1 MKSLDDKTL
10 DKIAA
15 LICGDFLSTKYC
27 NGDDYNCPFYRTGS
41 QLTQFFQNTGLDEIH
56 DGSGR
61 KNWTLERLIE
71 YNEDPSKIE
80 MILLRLAH
88 PLEYHDIDDTK
99 TIIKE
104 MNNLLFAEGLEVSLN
119 GNMPYIHNIN
129 GSIPNEEV
137 NKDKPFVKVNFN
149 GLIDDPK
156 LLNVLELRWTE
167 IEICSSNGAYLSTI
181 ILLGSIL
188 EGILLSVVQ
197 KNPEKANKSNSA
209 PRDGTERVLNFNN
222 WTLNNLINVTHDCGW
237 IDKDIK
243 DFNSSLRDYRNLV
256 HPRKQ
261 RDENVFPDEDTCRIC
276 VEVVRAALNDLKNN
290 YKL

>member
-1 MKSLDDKTL
+1 MKSLDNNTL

-41 QLTQFFQNTGLDEIH
+41 QLTQFFQNSGLDDVH

-61 KNWTLERLIE
+61 KNWTLERLIK
-71 YNEDPSKIE
+71 YNADPSKIE
-80 MILLRLAH
+80 MILLRLVN
-88 PLEYHDIDDTK
+88 PMEYHDINNTK
-99 TIIKE
+99 IIIKE
-104 MNNLLFAEGLEVSLN
+104 INNLLFAEGLEANLN
-119 GNMPYIHNIN
+119 VNIPYIHNIDN
-129 GSIPNEEV
+129 SIPNKKIDENKKHFVEV
-137 NKDKPFVKVNFN
+137 SFN

-156 LLNVLELRWTE
+156 FLKVLELRWTE
-167 IEICSSNGAYLSTI
+167 IGICSSNGAHLSTI

-188 EGILLSVVQ
+188 EGILLFVVQ
-197 KNPEKANKSNSA
+197 KNPEKANKSKSS
-209 PRDGTERVLNFNN
+209 PKDDTERVLNFKN

-261 RDENVFPDEDTCRIC
+261 MDDNVFPDEDTCRIC
-276 VEVVRAALNDLKNN
+276 AEVVRAALNDLKNN
-290 YKL
+290 L